1 MREADTGNSSPL
13 PPVESKHHGR
23 FGRGTLSLLAPV
35 LSRRNRIGIWAG
47 VVLAII
53 AMGLIGL
60 VPLIQQIILDD
71 TIVEHRRSLPLWLG
85 ILLAAGLASFVANYL
100 RRSVGGRAAVRAQRD
115 LQIRVHHHMQY
126 LDASRRDELRAG
138 DIMSRATCDL
148 TLIQMFLQQLGVAYG
163 NIALLLVSLVVM
175 VVLSPL
181 LALIMVVSV
190 PTFLIVAMRFRSR
203 SFPASWMDQRFQGSV
218 AGVVEEAV
226 TGVRVVK
233 AFGQESQE
241 QDALHAEAGKLFQ
254 SRLRTARIT
263 AVYSAALDAIP
274 GLTQL
279 AMLALGGW
287 LVMEGRVSLGVFL
300 AFGSYILQLVAP
312 VRFLSGLMATSQ
324 QARAGAQRIVEL
336 LSIESRVRER
346 PDPVELTE
354 PVGLVELD
362 HVDFGYSGGEP
373 VLHDICLRVVPGETV
388 AIVGA
393 SGSGKSTLAHLLA
406 RFHDPTAGTVRLDGR
421 DIRDYSL
428 TSLRATVGIVFEEGF
443 LFSTTIRDNI
453 AFGRPDA
460 GDDEVERAAVA
471 AHAHGFVAGLP
482 EGYDTLV
489 GERGFTLSGGQ
500 RQRLA
505 LARAALTN
513 PTVLILDDAT
523 SAIDART
530 EHAVHRSL
538 EEVRA
543 RRATVLIAH
552 RRSTLMLADRVI
564 VLDRGRI
571 VDSGTT
577 EELLGRSELFRELLT
592 GPEAESAG
600 SASAEAPVTALDK
613 AAWPEGVS
621 RMGAPK
627 MSSFTSE
634 AATRAASGSQGPGMS
649 GDASTLAGLSS
660 VSPKLTDAVRALP
673 PLRDNPDIDMAE
685 ATAPVREL
693 SMASVFR
700 PFRRPLLLASLLVV
714 FDGMLWI
721 SAPMLIRYGLD
732 HGVLKNSH
740 RALIVV
746 CLVLAAVQVLIWIN
760 TRVMVVFTQRTA
772 ERVLFGLRVRTFA
785 HLQRLALNYYEQFM
799 AGHIMTRMTSD
810 VEAFA
815 QLLQQGLLT
824 AMVSLLSCAGV
835 AVALAIFDPQLA
847 LATAVVL
854 PFLIAATLWFR
865 RESGRTYL
873 LARERVSVLYGN
885 MQESLAGVAV
895 SQAYCQQPANEA
907 RFAVLAD
914 SYCTAR
920 VRSAE
925 LMARFFPFLLLLS
938 IVAKAIALAVAAPRL
953 AAGDLSYGVLIAFLL
968 YLDLF
973 FTPIQQ
979 LSFVFDQWLQA
990 GVALTQL
997 RELLRTPS
1005 ATPAA
1010 ASGARRERLE
1020 GRIQLEHVTFVY
1032 PSTGLVAMNDV
1043 SLEIPA
1049 GQTVALVGTTGAGK
1063 STLVKL
1069 IARFYDP
1076 TSGTV
1081 LIDGLPLRELDLVA
1095 YRRQLGY
1102 VPQEPFL
1109 FSGTIRSNI
1118 AYGNPEAPDLL
1129 VEQAARAVGAHAF
1142 IAELPLG
1149 YHTPV
1154 SEQGGSLSA
1163 GQRQLLGLAR
1173 ALLVDPRIL
1182 LLDEATA
1189 NLDLATEAQ
1198 VQRAMTQVSR
1208 GRTTIVIAHRLQTA
1222 RAAQRVLVV
1231 DNGLIVEDGTHEQLL
1246 ALGGRYAALWSAN
1259 TEHHSLARPRES
1271 VCRPTTSATGRP
1283 TGERFGTVGG
1293 VRPNATHTP

>member
-1 MREADTGNSSPL
+1 MTTPFDVREAEAIGTPAEL
-13 PPVESKHHGR
+13 AVESEHQENYD
-23 FGRGTLSLLAPV
+23 RGTLRLLAPV
-35 LSRRNRIGIWAG
+35 LSRRNRHGIWAG
-47 VVLAII
+47 VVLAIV
-53 AMGLIGL
+53 AMGLLGL
-60 VPLIQQIILDD
+60 IPYIQAVILDD
-71 TIVEHRRSLPLWLG
+71 AIVAHERSLPLWLG
-85 ILLAAGLASFVANYL
+85 ILLGVGLASFVFNYL
-100 RRSVGGRAAVRAQRD
+100 RRSVGGRAAVRVQRD
-115 LQIRVHHHMQY
+115 LQVRVHHHLQY
-126 LDASRRDELRAG
+126 LDASRRDELRSG
-138 DIMSRATCDL
+138 DIMSRASVDL

-163 NIALLLVSLVVM
+163 NITLLIVSLVVM

-181 LALIMVVSV
+181 LAMIMVVSV
-190 PTFLIVAMRFRSR
+190 PTFLFIAMRFRSK

-233 AFGQESQE
+233 AFGQEGQE
-241 QDALHAEAGKLFQ
+241 QDALHDEAGKLFQ
-254 SRLRTARIT
+254 SRLRTARVT
-263 AVYSAALDAIP
+263 AVYAAALDAIP

-279 AMLALGGW
+279 AALALGGW
-287 LVMEGRVSLGVFL
+287 LVMNDQVSVGVFL
-300 AFGSYILQLVAP
+300 AFASYILQLVAP

-336 LSIESRVRER
+336 LSVQPQVQESPAAV
-346 PDPVELTE
+346 VLTE
-354 PVGLVELD
+354 PVGLVEFD
-362 HVDFGYSGGEP
+362 HVDFAYPGGEP
-373 VLHDICLRVVPGETV
+373 VLHDICLRIEPGERV

-393 SGSGKSTLAHLLA
+393 SGSGKSTLAHLIA
-406 RFHDPTAGTVRLDGR
+406 RFRDATAGAVRLDDR
-421 DIRDYSL
+421 DVRAYSL

-453 AFGRPDA
+453 AFGRPGA
-460 GDDEVERAAVA
+460 SDDEVEHAAVA

-530 EHAVHRSL
+530 EQAIHRSL
-538 EEVRA
+538 EEVLA
-543 RRATVLIAH
+543 RRTTVLIAH
-552 RRSTLMLADRVI
+552 RHSTLMLADRVI
-564 VLDRGRI
+564 VLDHGRI

-577 EELLGRSELFRELLT
+577 EELLAHSRLFRELLT
-592 GPEAESAG
+592 GPDAESAD
-600 SASAEAPVTALDK
+600 SAAPDAPATRLDP

-621 RMGAPK
+621 RLGAPK
-627 MSSFTSE
+627 MSSYTSE
-634 AATRAASGSQGPGMS
+634 AATRAASGSGGPGGVS
-649 GDASTLAGLSS
+649 ADTSTLAGLAS
-660 VSPKLTDAVRALP
+660 VSPKLLAAVEALS
-673 PLRDNPDIDMAE
+673 PLRDDPDVDLAQAMAP
-685 ATAPVREL
+685 TRDL

-714 FDGMLWI
+714 ADVVLWI
-721 SAPMLIRYGLD
+721 SAPVLIRYGID
-732 HGVLKNSH
+732 HGVMKRSQE
-740 RALIVV
+740 ALGAV
-746 CLVLAAVQVLIWIN
+746 CLVLLAVQALIWIN
-760 TRVMVVFTQRTA
+760 TRVMVVYTQRTA
-772 ERVLFGLRVRTFA
+772 ERMLFGLRVRTFA
-785 HLQRLALNYYEQFM
+785 HLQRLSLNYYEQHM
-799 AGHIMTRMTSD
+799 AGKIMTRMTSD

-824 AMVSLLSCAGV
+824 AMVSLLSCAGI
-835 AVALAIFDPQLA
+835 AVALAIFDPLLA
-847 LATAVVL
+847 LATAAVL
-854 PFLIAATLWFR
+854 PFLIASTLWFR

-873 LARERVSVLYGN
+873 LARERISLLYAN

-914 SYCTAR
+914 AYCAAR

-938 IVAKAIALAVAAPRL
+938 TVAKAIAIAVAAPRL
-953 AAGDLSYGVLIAFLL
+953 VAGDLSYGVLIAFLL
-968 YLDLF
+968 YLDQF

-990 GVALTQL
+990 RVALIQL
-997 RELLRTPS
+997 RELLQTES
-1005 ATPAA
+1005 GTPAA
-1010 ASGARRERLE
+1010 EAGVRPDRLA
-1020 GRIQLEHVTFVY
+1020 GRIQLDHVTFAY
-1032 PSTGLVAMNDV
+1032 ESTGLVAMDDV
-1043 SLEIPA
+1043 TLDIPP

-1069 IARFYDP
+1069 IARFYDA

-1081 LIDGLPLRELDLVA
+1081 LIDGLPIKELDMVA

-1118 AYGNPEAPDLL
+1118 AYGNPDAPDLL
-1129 VEQAARAVGAHAF
+1129 VERAARAVGAHAF
-1142 IAELPLG
+1142 IAELPYG

-1154 SEQGGSLSA
+1154 SEQGRSLSA

-1173 ALLVDPRIL
+1173 AFLVDPRIL

-1198 VQRAMTQVSR
+1198 VQRAMGQVSR

-1222 RAAQRVLVV
+1222 RTAQRVLVV
-1231 DNGLIVEDGTHEQLL
+1231 DNGLIVEDGSHDELL
-1246 ALGGRYAALWSAN
+1246 ALGGRYAGLWSAN
-1259 TEHHSLARPRES
+1259 GQL
-1271 VCRPTTSATGRP
+1271 V
-1283 TGERFGTVGG
+1283 G
-1293 VRPNATHTP
+1293 VRPSARHTP

>member
-1 MREADTGNSSPL
+1 MTTPFDVREAEAIGTPSEL
-13 PPVESKHHGR
+13 PVESEYNQNYD
-23 FGRGTLSLLAPV
+23 RGTLRLLAPV
-35 LSRRNRIGIWAG
+35 LSRRNRRGIWAG
-47 VVLAII
+47 AVLAIV
-53 AMGLIGL
+53 AMGLLGL
-60 VPLIQQIILDD
+60 IPYIQAIILDD
-71 TIVEHRRSLPLWLG
+71 AIVAHERSLPLWLG
-85 ILLAAGLASFVANYL
+85 ILLGVGLASFVFNYL
-100 RRSVGGRAAVRAQRD
+100 RRSVGGRAAVRVQRD
-115 LQIRVHHHMQY
+115 LQVRVHHHLQY
-126 LDASRRDELRAG
+126 LDAARRDELRSG
-138 DIMSRATCDL
+138 DIMSRASVDL

-163 NIALLLVSLVVM
+163 NITLLIVSLVVM

-190 PTFLIVAMRFRSR
+190 PTFLFIAMRFRSK

-233 AFGQESQE
+233 AFGQEGQE
-241 QDALHAEAGKLFQ
+241 QDALHDEAGKLFQ
-254 SRLRTARIT
+254 SRLRTARVT
-263 AVYSAALDAIP
+263 AVYAAALDAIP

-279 AMLALGGW
+279 AALALGGW
-287 LVMEGRVSLGVFL
+287 LVMKGQVSVGVFL
-300 AFGSYILQLVAP
+300 AFASYILQLVAP

-336 LSIESRVRER
+336 LSVQPQVQES
-346 PDPVELTE
+346 PAPVVLTE
-354 PVGLVELD
+354 PVGLVEFD
-362 HVDFGYSGGEP
+362 HVDFAYPGGEP
-373 VLHDICLRVVPGETV
+373 VLHDICLRIEPGERV

-393 SGSGKSTLAHLLA
+393 SGSGKSTLAHLIA
-406 RFHDPTAGTVRLDGR
+406 RFRDPTTGAVRLDHR
-421 DIRDYSL
+421 DVRTYSL

-453 AFGRPDA
+453 AFGRLDA
-460 GDDEVERAAVA
+460 GDDEVEHAAVA
-471 AHAHGFVAGLP
+471 AHAHGFIAGLP
-482 EGYDTLV
+482 EGYETLV

-530 EHAVHRSL
+530 EQAIHRSL
-538 EEVRA
+538 EEVLA
-543 RRATVLIAH
+543 RRTTVLIAH
-552 RRSTLMLADRVI
+552 RHSTLMLADRVI
-564 VLDRGRI
+564 VLDHGRI

-577 EELLGRSELFRELLT
+577 EELLAHSQLFRELLT
-592 GPEAESAG
+592 GPDAESADTN
-600 SASAEAPVTALDK
+600 APDEPATHLGP

-621 RMGAPK
+621 RLGAPK
-627 MSSFTSE
+627 MSSYTSE
-634 AATRAASGSQGPGMS
+634 AATRAASGSGGPGGVS
-649 GDASTLAGLSS
+649 ADTSTLAGLAS
-660 VSPKLTDAVRALP
+660 VSPKLLAAVEALP
-673 PLRDNPDIDMAE
+673 PLRDDPDVELAQAMAP
-685 ATAPVREL
+685 TRDL
-693 SMASVFR
+693 TMASVFR
-700 PFRRPLLLASLLVV
+700 PFRRPLLLASVMVV
-714 FDGMLWI
+714 ADVVLWI
-721 SAPMLIRYGLD
+721 SAPVLIRYGID
-732 HGVLKNSH
+732 HGVMKRSH
-740 RALIVV
+740 QA
-746 CLVLAAVQVLIWIN
+746 LAAVCLALLTVQALIWLN

-772 ERVLFGLRVRTFA
+772 ERMLFGLRVRTFA
-785 HLQRLALNYYEQFM
+785 HLQRLSLNYYEQHM
-799 AGHIMTRMTSD
+799 AGKIMTRMTSD

-824 AMVSLLSCAGV
+824 AMVSLLSCAGI
-835 AVALAIFDPQLA
+835 AVALAILDPLLA
-847 LATAVVL
+847 LATAAVL
-854 PFLIAATLWFR
+854 PFLIASTLWFR

-873 LARERVSVLYGN
+873 LARERISLLYAN

-914 SYCTAR
+914 AYCAAR

-925 LMARFFPFLLLLS
+925 LMARFFPFLMFLS
-938 IVAKAIALAVAAPRL
+938 TVAKAIAIAVAAPRL
-953 AAGDLSYGVLIAFLL
+953 VAGELSYGVLIAFLL
-968 YLDLF
+968 YLDQF

-990 GVALTQL
+990 RVALIQL
-997 RELLRTPS
+997 RELLRTDS
-1005 ATPAA
+1005 GTPAA
-1010 ASGARRERLE
+1010 KVGVRPDRLA
-1020 GRIQLEHVTFVY
+1020 GRIQLDHVTFAY
-1032 PSTGLVAMNDV
+1032 ESTGLVAMDDV
-1043 SLEIPA
+1043 SLDIPP

-1069 IARFYDP
+1069 IARFYDA

-1081 LIDGLPLRELDLVA
+1081 LIDGLPIKELDMAA

-1118 AYGNPEAPDLL
+1118 AYGNPDAPDLV
-1129 VEQAARAVGAHAF
+1129 VERAARAVGAHAF
-1142 IAELPLG
+1142 IAELPYG

-1154 SEQGGSLSA
+1154 SEQGRSLSA

-1198 VQRAMTQVSR
+1198 VQRAMGQVSR

-1222 RAAQRVLVV
+1222 RTAQRVLVV
-1231 DNGLIVEDGTHEQLL
+1231 DNGLIVEDGSHDELL
-1246 ALGGRYAALWSAN
+1246 ALGGRYAGLWSAN
-1259 TEHHSLARPRES
+1259 GQLA
-1271 VCRPTTSATGRP
+1271 
-1283 TGERFGTVGG
+1283 G
-1293 VRPNATHTP
+1293 VTPSATHTP

>member
-1 MREADTGNSSPL
+1 MREAEAIGTPAEL
-13 PPVESKHHGR
+13 PVESEHNQNYD
-23 FGRGTLSLLAPV
+23 RGTLRLLAPV
-35 LSRRNRIGIWAG
+35 LSRRNRRGIWAG
-47 VVLAII
+47 VVLAIV
-53 AMGLIGL
+53 AMGLLGL
-60 VPLIQQIILDD
+60 IPYIQAVILDD
-71 TIVEHRRSLPLWLG
+71 AIVAHERSLPLWLG
-85 ILLAAGLASFVANYL
+85 ILLGVGLASFVFNYL
-100 RRSVGGRAAVRAQRD
+100 RRSVGGRAAVRVQRD
-115 LQIRVHHHMQY
+115 LQVKVHHHLQY
-126 LDASRRDELRAG
+126 LDAARRDEMRSG
-138 DIMSRATCDL
+138 DIMSRASVDL

-163 NIALLLVSLVVM
+163 NITLLIVSLVVM
-175 VVLSPL
+175 VVLSPM

-190 PTFLIVAMRFRSR
+190 PTFLFIAMRFRSK

-233 AFGQESQE
+233 AFGQEGQE
-241 QDALHAEAGKLFQ
+241 QDALHDEAGKLFQ
-254 SRLRTARIT
+254 SRLRTARVT
-263 AVYSAALDAIP
+263 AVYAAALDAIP

-279 AMLALGGW
+279 AALALGGW
-287 LVMEGRVSLGVFL
+287 LVMNGQVSVGVFL
-300 AFGSYILQLVAP
+300 AFASYILQLVAP

-336 LSIESRVRER
+336 LSVQPQVQESS
-346 PDPVELTE
+346 DPAVLTE
-354 PVGLVELD
+354 PVGLVEFD
-362 HVDFGYSGGEP
+362 HVDFAYPGGEP
-373 VLHDICLRVVPGETV
+373 VLHDICLRIEPGERV

-393 SGSGKSTLAHLLA
+393 SGSGKSTLAHLIA
-406 RFHDPTAGTVRLDGR
+406 RFRDPTTGAVRLDDR
-421 DIRDYSL
+421 DVRTYSL
-428 TSLRATVGIVFEEGF
+428 TSLRAEVGIVFEEGF

-460 GDDEVERAAVA
+460 TDDEVEHAAVA

-530 EHAVHRSL
+530 EQAIHRSL
-538 EEVRA
+538 EEVLA
-543 RRATVLIAH
+543 RRTTVLIAH
-552 RRSTLMLADRVI
+552 RHSTLMLADRVI

-577 EELLGRSELFRELLT
+577 EELLAQSQLFRELLT
-592 GPEAESAG
+592 GPDT
-600 SASAEAPVTALDK
+600 ASADSTAPHAPATHLDP

-621 RMGAPK
+621 RLGAPK
-627 MSSFTSE
+627 MSSYTSE
-634 AATRAASGSQGPGMS
+634 AATRAASGSGGPGGVS
-649 GDASTLAGLSS
+649 ADTSTLAGLAS
-660 VSPKLTDAVRALP
+660 VSPKLLAAVEALP
-673 PLRDNPDIDMAE
+673 PLRDDPDVELAQAMAP
-685 ATAPVREL
+685 TRDL
-693 SMASVFR
+693 TMASVFR
-700 PFRRPLLLASLLVV
+700 PFRRPLMLAGVMVV
-714 FDGMLWI
+714 VDVVLWI
-721 SAPMLIRYGLD
+721 SAPVLIRYGID
-732 HGVLKNSH
+732 HGVMKRSH
-740 RALIVV
+740 QALGAV
-746 CLVLAAVQVLIWIN
+746 CLVLLAVQALIWIN
-760 TRVMVVFTQRTA
+760 TRVMVIYTQRTA
-772 ERVLFGLRVRTFA
+772 ERMLFGLRVRTFA
-785 HLQRLALNYYEQFM
+785 HLQRLSLNYYEQHM
-799 AGHIMTRMTSD
+799 AGKIMTRMTSD

-824 AMVSLLSCAGV
+824 AMVSLLSCAGI
-835 AVALAIFDPQLA
+835 AVALAILDPLLA
-847 LATAVVL
+847 LATAAVL
-854 PFLIAATLWFR
+854 PFLIASTLWFR

-873 LARERVSVLYGN
+873 LARERISLLYAN

-895 SQAYCQQPANEA
+895 SQAYCQQPANEV

-914 SYCTAR
+914 AYCAAR

-925 LMARFFPFLLLLS
+925 LMARFFPFLMLLS
-938 IVAKAIALAVAAPRL
+938 TVAKAIAIAVAAPRL
-953 AAGDLSYGVLIAFLL
+953 VAGDLSYGVLIAFLL
-968 YLDLF
+968 YLDQF

-990 GVALTQL
+990 RVALIQL
-997 RELLRTPS
+997 RELLQTES
-1005 ATPAA
+1005 GTPAA
-1010 ASGARRERLE
+1010 ETGVRPDRLA
-1020 GRIQLEHVTFVY
+1020 GRIQLDHVTFAY
-1032 PSTGLVAMNDV
+1032 ASTGLVAMDDV
-1043 SLEIPA
+1043 SLDIPP

-1069 IARFYDP
+1069 IARFYDT

-1081 LIDGLPLRELDLVA
+1081 LIDGLPIKELDMVA

-1118 AYGNPEAPDLL
+1118 AYGNPDAPDLV
-1129 VEQAARAVGAHAF
+1129 VERAARAVGAHAF
-1142 IAELPLG
+1142 IAELPYG

-1154 SEQGGSLSA
+1154 SEQGRSLSA

-1189 NLDLATEAQ
+1189 NLDLATEAH
-1198 VQRAMTQVSR
+1198 VQRAMGQVSR

-1222 RAAQRVLVV
+1222 RTAQRVLVV
-1231 DNGLIVEDGTHEQLL
+1231 DNGLIVEDGSHDELL
-1246 ALGGRYAALWSAN
+1246 ALGGRYAGLWSAN
-1259 TEHHSLARPRES
+1259 GQL
-1271 VCRPTTSATGRP
+1271 V
-1283 TGERFGTVGG
+1283 G
-1293 VRPNATHTP
+1293 VRPSARHSP

>member
-1 MREADTGNSSPL
+1 MREAEAVEPQPDL
-13 PPVESKHHGR
+13 PVESEHHESHD
-23 FGRGTLSLLAPV
+23 RGTLRLLAPV
-35 LSRRNRIGIWAG
+35 LTRRNRLGIWAG
-47 VVLAII
+47 VALAVV
-53 AMGLIGL
+53 AMGLLGL
-60 VPLIQQIILDD
+60 IPYIQAVILDD
-71 TIVEHRRSLPLWLG
+71 AIVAHERSLPLWLG
-85 ILLAAGLASFVANYL
+85 ILVGVGLASFVFNYL
-100 RRSVGGRAAVRAQRD
+100 RRSVGGRAAVRVQRD
-115 LQIRVHHHMQY
+115 LQVRVHHHLQY
-126 LDASRRDELRAG
+126 LDADRRDEMRSG
-138 DIMSRATCDL
+138 DIMSRASVDL

-163 NIALLLVSLVVM
+163 NITLLVVSLVVM

-190 PTFLIVAMRFRSR
+190 PTFLFIAMRFRSK

-233 AFGQESQE
+233 AFGQQGQE
-241 QDALHAEAGKLFQ
+241 QDALHGEAGKLFQ
-254 SRLRTARIT
+254 SRLRTARVT
-263 AVYSAALDAIP
+263 AVYAAALDAIP

-279 AMLALGGW
+279 AALALGGW
-287 LVMEGRVSLGVFL
+287 LVMNGQVSVGVFL
-300 AFGSYILQLVAP
+300 AFASYILQLVAP

-336 LSIESRVRER
+336 LSVQASVQEPHE
-346 PDPVELTE
+346 PVVLTE
-354 PVGLVELD
+354 PVGLVEFD
-362 HVDFGYSGGEP
+362 HVDFAYPRGEP
-373 VLHDICLRVVPGETV
+373 VLHDICLRIEPGERV

-393 SGSGKSTLAHLLA
+393 SGSGKSTLAHLIA
-406 RFHDPTAGTVRLDGR
+406 RFRDATSGAVRLDDR
-421 DIRDYSL
+421 DVRAYSL
-428 TSLRATVGIVFEEGF
+428 TSLRASVGMVFEEGF

-460 GDDEVERAAVA
+460 SDDEVEHAAVA

-530 EHAVHRSL
+530 EQAIHRSL
-538 EEVRA
+538 EEVLA
-543 RRATVLIAH
+543 RRTTVLIAH
-552 RRSTLMLADRVI
+552 RHSTLMLADRVI
-564 VLDRGRI
+564 VLDHGRI

-577 EELLGRSELFRELLT
+577 EELLAHSQLFRELLT
-592 GPEAESAG
+592 GPD
-600 SASAEAPVTALDK
+600 AEAPYSTPPEAPAIRLDP

-621 RMGAPK
+621 RLGAPK
-627 MSSFTSE
+627 MSSYTSE
-634 AATRAASGSQGPGMS
+634 AATRAASGSHGPGVS
-649 GDASTLAGLSS
+649 ADTSTLAGLAS
-660 VSPKLTDAVRALP
+660 VSPKLLAAVEALP
-673 PLRDNPDIDMAE
+673 PLRDDPNIDLAQAM
-685 ATAPVREL
+685 TPTRDL
-693 SMASVFR
+693 TMASVFR
-700 PFRRPLLLASLLVV
+700 PFRRPLLLAGVLVV
-714 FDGMLWI
+714 ADVVLWI
-721 SAPMLIRYGLD
+721 SAPVLIRYGID
-732 HGVLKNSH
+732 HGVMKRSQQ
-740 RALIVV
+740 ALGAV
-746 CLVLAAVQVLIWIN
+746 CLVLLAVQALIWIN
-760 TRVMVVFTQRTA
+760 TRVMVVYTQRTA
-772 ERVLFGLRVRTFA
+772 ERMLFGLRVRTFA
-785 HLQRLALNYYEQFM
+785 HLQRLSLNYYEQHM
-799 AGHIMTRMTSD
+799 AGKIMTRMTSD

-824 AMVSLLSCAGV
+824 AMVSLLSCAGI
-835 AVALAIFDPQLA
+835 AVALAIFDPLLA
-847 LATAVVL
+847 LATAAVL
-854 PFLIAATLWFR
+854 PFLIASTLWFR
-865 RESGRTYL
+865 HESGRTYL
-873 LARERVSVLYGN
+873 LARERISVLYAN

-895 SQAYCQQPANEA
+895 SQAYCQQPANEE

-914 SYCTAR
+914 AYCAAR

-925 LMARFFPFLLLLS
+925 LMARFFPFLMLLS
-938 IVAKAIALAVAAPRL
+938 TVAKAIAIAVAAPRL
-953 AAGDLSYGVLIAFLL
+953 VAGDLSYGVLIAFLL
-968 YLDLF
+968 YLDQF

-990 GVALTQL
+990 RVALIQL
-997 RELLRTPS
+997 RELLQTPS
-1005 ATPAA
+1005 GTPAA
-1010 ASGARRERLE
+1010 ETGARPDRLA
-1020 GRIQLEHVTFVY
+1020 GRIQLDHVTFAY
-1032 PSTGLVAMNDV
+1032 ASTGLVAMDDV
-1043 SLEIPA
+1043 TLDIPP

-1069 IARFYDP
+1069 IARFYDT

-1081 LIDGLPLRELDLVA
+1081 LIDGLPIKELDMVA

-1118 AYGNPEAPDLL
+1118 AYGNPDAPDLL
-1129 VEQAARAVGAHAF
+1129 VERAARAVGAHAF
-1142 IAELPLG
+1142 IAGLPHG

-1154 SEQGGSLSA
+1154 SEQGRSLSA

-1198 VQRAMTQVSR
+1198 VQRAMGQVSR

-1222 RAAQRVLVV
+1222 RTAERVLVV
-1231 DNGLIVEDGTHEQLL
+1231 DNGLIVEDGSHDELL
-1246 ALGGRYAALWSAN
+1246 ALGGRYAGLWSAN
-1259 TEHHSLARPRES
+1259 GQLA
-1271 VCRPTTSATGRP
+1271 
-1283 TGERFGTVGG
+1283 G
-1293 VRPNATHTP
+1293 VRPSARHSQ

>member
-1 MREADTGNSSPL
+1 MTTALEIGKTRAGEKPVD
-13 PPVESKHHGR
+13 VESHRRHGQ
-23 FGRGTLSLLAPV
+23 GTLRLLTPI
-35 LSRRNRIGIWAG
+35 LQRSNIIGIWAG
-47 VVLAII
+47 VVLAVI

-71 TIVEHRRSLPLWLG
+71 AIVAHHRSLPLWLG

-115 LQIRVHHHMQY
+115 LQVRVHHHLQY

-163 NIALLLVSLVVM
+163 NIALLIVSLVVM

-181 LALIMVVSV
+181 LAVVMVVSV
-190 PTFLIVAMRFRSR
+190 PTFLIVAMRFRSK
-203 SFPASWMDQRFQGSV
+203 SFPASWMDQRFQGGV

-241 QDALHAEAGKLFQ
+241 QDALHAEAGRLFQ

-279 AMLALGGW
+279 AVLALGGW

-336 LSIESRVRER
+336 LSITSRVQDR
-346 PDPVELTE
+346 PDAVDVVD
-354 PVGLVELD
+354 PVGAIEFD
-362 HVDFGYSGGEP
+362 HVDFGYPGAEP
-373 VLHDICLRVVPGETV
+373 VLHDICLQIAPGETV
-388 AIVGA
+388 AVVGA

-406 RFHDPTAGTVRLDGR
+406 RFHDPCAGTVRLDGR
-421 DIRDYSL
+421 DLRDYRLS
-428 TSLRATVGIVFEEGF
+428 SLRAAVGIVFEEGF

-460 GDDEVERAAVA
+460 SDDDVEHAAVA

-482 EGYDTLV
+482 EGYGTLV

-505 LARAALTN
+505 LARAALTD
-513 PTVLILDDAT
+513 PTVLVLDDAT

-538 EEVRA
+538 GQMRA
-543 RRATVLIAH
+543 RRTTVLIAH
-552 RRSTLMLADRVI
+552 RRSTLMLADRVV

-571 VDSGTT
+571 VDTGTT
-577 EELLGRSELFRELLT
+577 EELLARSALFRELLT
-592 GPEAESAG
+592 GPSADSADVAPAEL
-600 SASAEAPVTALDK
+600 PVADLDP
-613 AAWPEGVS
+613 AAWPQGVS
-621 RMGAPK
+621 RLGAPK
-627 MSSFTSE
+627 MSSFASE

-649 GDASTLAGLSS
+649 GDAATLAGLSR
-660 VSPKLTDAVRALP
+660 VSPKLTSAVEALP
-673 PLRDNPDIDMAE
+673 PLHGEPDIDMTA
-685 ATAPVREL
+685 AVAPVREL
-693 SMASVFR
+693 TMGSVFR

-714 FDGMLWI
+714 FDGALWI
-721 SAPMLIRYGLD
+721 SAPILIRLGLD
-732 HGVLKNSH
+732 HGVLENSS
-740 RALIVV
+740 RALVAV
-746 CLVLAAVQVLIWIN
+746 CVALAVVQVLIWIN
-760 TRVMVVFTQRTA
+760 TRVMVVFTQKTA

-835 AVALAIFDPQLA
+835 AVALVVFDPQLA
-847 LATAVVL
+847 LATAAVL

-865 RESGRTYL
+865 HESGKTYL
-873 LARERVSVLYGN
+873 VARERVSVLYGT
-885 MQESLAGVAV
+885 MQESLAGIAV

-914 SYCTAR
+914 AYCTAR

-925 LMARFFPFLLLLS
+925 LMARYFPFLLLLS
-938 IVAKAIALAVAAPRL
+938 IVAKAIALAFAAPRL
-953 AAGDLSYGVLIAFLL
+953 VAGDLSYGVLIAFLL

-990 GVALTQL
+990 RVALTQL

-1005 ATPAA
+1005 ATPTPEV
-1010 ASGARRERLE
+1010 GVQPGRLA
-1020 GRIQLEHVTFVY
+1020 GRIQLDRVSFVY
-1032 PSTGLVAMNDV
+1032 PSTGLIAMNDV
-1043 SLEIPA
+1043 SLDIAPGE
-1049 GQTVALVGTTGAGK
+1049 TVALVGTTGAGK
-1063 STLVKL
+1063 STLIKL

-1076 TSGTV
+1076 TSGSV
-1081 LIDGLPLRELDLVA
+1081 LVDGYRLPELDLVA

-1118 AYGNPEAPDLL
+1118 AYGNPGAPDLM
-1129 VEQAARAVGAHAF
+1129 VERAARSVGAHEF
-1142 IAELPLG
+1142 IARLPLG

-1189 NLDLATEAQ
+1189 NLDLATESQ
-1198 VQRAMTQVSR
+1198 VQRAMGQVSR

-1246 ALGGRYAALWSAN
+1246 ALGGRYADLWSAN
-1259 TEHHSLARPRES
+1259 TEHRAADRR
-1271 VCRPTTSATGRP
+1271 TGSR
-1283 TGERFGTVGG
+1283 
-1293 VRPNATHTP
+1293 A

>member
-1 MREADTGNSSPL
+1 MTTPLGIREAEASEPPSE
-13 PPVESKHHGR
+13 PPVESEHDQR
-23 FGRGTLSLLAPV
+23 YGRGTLRLLAPV
-35 LSRRNRIGIWAG
+35 LSRRNRFGIWAG

-53 AMGLIGL
+53 AMGLLGL
-60 VPLIQQIILDD
+60 IPLIQQIILDD
-71 TIVEHRRSLPLWLG
+71 AIVEHRRSLPLWIG
-85 ILLAAGLASFVANYL
+85 ILLAAGLASFVANYA

-115 LQIRVHHHMQY
+115 LQVRVHRHMQY
-126 LDASRRDELRAG
+126 LDASRRAELRAG
-138 DIMSRATCDL
+138 DIMSRATSDL
-148 TLIQMFLQQLGVAYG
+148 TLIQMFLQQLGIAYG
-163 NIALLLVSLVVM
+163 NIALLIVSLVVM
-175 VVLSPL
+175 LVLSPL
-181 LALIMVVSV
+181 LAMIMVVSV
-190 PTFLIVAMRFRSR
+190 PTFLLVAMRFRSG

-279 AMLALGGW
+279 AVLALGGW

-336 LSIESRVRER
+336 LSIQSRVQEQ
-346 PDPVELTE
+346 PDPVELTD
-354 PVGLVELD
+354 PVGLVQLD
-362 HVDFGYSGGEP
+362 HVDFAYPGGEP
-373 VLHDICLRVVPGETV
+373 VLHDICLRIEPGEKI

-406 RFHDPTAGTVRLDGR
+406 RFHDATAGTVLIDGR

-428 TSLRATVGIVFEEGF
+428 TSLRAAVGIVFEEGF

-460 GDDEVERAAVA
+460 TDDEVEHAAVA

-482 EGYDTLV
+482 EGYGTLV

-538 EEVRA
+538 EQVLA
-543 RRATVLIAH
+543 RRTTVLIAH
-552 RRSTLMLADRVI
+552 RHSTLMLADRVI

-571 VDSGTT
+571 VDTGTT
-577 EELLGRSELFRELLT
+577 EDLMARSQLFRDLLT
-592 GPEAESAG
+592 GPDAQSG
-600 SASAEAPVTALDK
+600 DTTVVVGPVSDLDP

-621 RMGAPK
+621 RLGAPK

-634 AATRAASGSQGPGMS
+634 AATRAASGSHGPGMT
-649 GDASTLAGLSS
+649 GDASTLAGLAS
-660 VSPKLTDAVRALP
+660 VSPKLLDAVEALP
-673 PLRDNPDIDMAE
+673 PLRGEPDIDLAE
-685 ATAPVREL
+685 AAAPVRDL
-693 SMASVFR
+693 TMTSVFR
-700 PFRRPLLLASLLVV
+700 PFRRPLLLASILVV
-714 FDGMLWI
+714 FDGVLWI
-721 SAPMLIRYGLD
+721 SAPILIRFGLD
-732 HGVLKNSH
+732 HGVLKSSH
-740 RALIVV
+740 RALAAV
-746 CLVLAAVQVLIWIN
+746 CLVLAVIQVLIWVN

-772 ERVLFGLRVRTFA
+772 ERMLFGLRVRTFA
-785 HLQRLALNYYEQFM
+785 HLQRLALNYYEQYM

-854 PFLIAATLWFR
+854 PFLIASTLWFR
-865 RESGRTYL
+865 HESGRTYL

-895 SQAYCQQPANEA
+895 SQAYCQQPANQA
-907 RFAVLAD
+907 RFEVLAD
-914 SYCTAR
+914 AYCAAR

-938 IVAKAIALAVAAPRL
+938 TVAKAIALGFAAPRL

-968 YLDLF
+968 YLDQF

-990 GVALTQL
+990 RVAMTQL

-1010 ASGARRERLE
+1010 ASGVRREHLE
-1020 GRIQLEHVTFVY
+1020 GRIQLDHVTFVY
-1032 PSTGLVAMNDV
+1032 PSNGLVAMNDV
-1043 SLEIPA
+1043 TLDIPA
-1049 GQTVALVGTTGAGK
+1049 GQSLALVGTTGAGK

-1069 IARFYDP
+1069 IARFYDT

-1081 LIDGLPLRELDLVA
+1081 LIDGVPIKELDLVA

-1118 AYGNPEAPDLL
+1118 AYGNPDAPDLV

-1142 IAELPLG
+1142 IAALPYG

-1154 SEQGGSLSA
+1154 SEQGRSLSA

-1198 VQRAMTQVSR
+1198 VQRAMAQVSR

-1231 DNGLIVEDGTHEQLL
+1231 DNGLIVEDGSHDELL
-1246 ALGGRYAALWSAN
+1246 ALGGRYAELWSAN
-1259 TEHHSLARPRES
+1259 SRLHPVT
-1271 VCRPTTSATGRP
+1271 
-1283 TGERFGTVGG
+1283 
-1293 VRPNATHTP
+1293 

>member
-1 MREADTGNSSPL
+1 MREAEAIGPQPDL
-13 PPVESKHHGR
+13 PVESEHHESHD
-23 FGRGTLSLLAPV
+23 RGTLRLLAPV
-35 LSRRNRIGIWAG
+35 LSRRNRMGIWAG
-47 VVLAII
+47 VALAVV
-53 AMGLIGL
+53 AMGLLGL
-60 VPLIQQIILDD
+60 IPYIQAVILDD
-71 TIVEHRRSLPLWLG
+71 AIVAHERSLPLWLG
-85 ILLAAGLASFVANYL
+85 ILVGVGLASFVFNYL
-100 RRSVGGRAAVRAQRD
+100 RRSVGGQAAVRVQRD
-115 LQIRVHHHMQY
+115 LQVRVHHHLQY
-126 LDASRRDELRAG
+126 LDAGRRDEMRSG
-138 DIMSRATCDL
+138 DIMSRASVDL

-163 NIALLLVSLVVM
+163 NITLLVVSLVVM

-190 PTFLIVAMRFRSR
+190 PTFLFIAMRFRSR

-241 QDALHAEAGKLFQ
+241 QDALHGEAGKLFQ
-254 SRLRTARIT
+254 SRLRTARVT
-263 AVYSAALDAIP
+263 AVYAAALDAIP

-279 AMLALGGW
+279 AALALGGW
-287 LVMEGRVSLGVFL
+287 LVMNGQVSVGVFL
-300 AFGSYILQLVAP
+300 AFASYILQLVAP

-336 LSIESRVRER
+336 LSVQPSVRE
-346 PDPVELTE
+346 PQEPVVLTE
-354 PVGLVELD
+354 PFGLVEFD
-362 HVDFGYSGGEP
+362 HVDFAYPGGEP
-373 VLHDICLRVVPGETV
+373 VLHDICLRIEPGERV

-393 SGSGKSTLAHLLA
+393 SGSGKSTLAHLIA
-406 RFHDPTAGTVRLDGR
+406 RFRDATSGAVRLDDR
-421 DIRDYSL
+421 DVRAYSL
-428 TSLRATVGIVFEEGF
+428 TSLRDSVGIVFEEGF

-460 GDDEVERAAVA
+460 TDDEVEHAAVA

-482 EGYDTLV
+482 DGYGTLV

-530 EHAVHRSL
+530 EQAIHRSL
-538 EEVRA
+538 EEVLA
-543 RRATVLIAH
+543 RRTTVLIAH
-552 RRSTLMLADRVI
+552 RHSTLMLADRVI
-564 VLDRGRI
+564 VLDHGRI

-577 EELLGRSELFRELLT
+577 EELLAHSRLFRELLT
-592 GPEAESAG
+592 GPDAG
-600 SASAEAPVTALDK
+600 SADSTEPDAPATRLDP

-621 RMGAPK
+621 RLGAPK
-627 MSSFTSE
+627 MSSYTSE
-634 AATRAASGSQGPGMS
+634 AATRAASGSGGPGGVS
-649 GDASTLAGLSS
+649 ADTSTLAGLAS
-660 VSPKLTDAVRALP
+660 VSPKLLAAVEALP
-673 PLRDNPDIDMAE
+673 PLRDDPDVDLAVAMAP
-685 ATAPVREL
+685 TRDL
-693 SMASVFR
+693 TMASVFR
-700 PFRRPLLLASLLVV
+700 PFRRSLLLAGVLVV
-714 FDGMLWI
+714 ADVVLWI
-721 SAPMLIRYGLD
+721 SAPVLIRYGVD
-732 HGVLKNSH
+732 HGVMKRSQQ
-740 RALIVV
+740 ALGAV
-746 CLVLAAVQVLIWIN
+746 CLVLLAVQALIWIN
-760 TRVMVVFTQRTA
+760 TRVMVVYTQRTA
-772 ERVLFGLRVRTFA
+772 ERMLFGLRVRTFA
-785 HLQRLALNYYEQFM
+785 HLQRLSLNYYEQHM
-799 AGHIMTRMTSD
+799 AGKIMTRMTSD

-824 AMVSLLSCAGV
+824 AMVSLLSCAGI
-835 AVALAIFDPQLA
+835 AVALAIFDPLLA
-847 LATAVVL
+847 LATAAVL
-854 PFLIAATLWFR
+854 PFLIASTLWFR
-865 RESGRTYL
+865 HQSGRTYL
-873 LARERVSVLYGN
+873 LARERISLLYAN

-914 SYCTAR
+914 AYCAAR

-925 LMARFFPFLLLLS
+925 LMARFFPFLVLLS
-938 IVAKAIALAVAAPRL
+938 TVAKAIAIAVAAPRL
-953 AAGDLSYGVLIAFLL
+953 VAGDLSYGVLIAFLL
-968 YLDLF
+968 YLDQF

-990 GVALTQL
+990 RVALIQL
-997 RELLRTPS
+997 RELLQTPS
-1005 ATPAA
+1005 GTPAA
-1010 ASGARRERLE
+1010 ETGVRPDRLA
-1020 GRIQLEHVTFVY
+1020 GRIQLDHVTFAY
-1032 PSTGLVAMNDV
+1032 ASTGLVAMDDV
-1043 SLEIPA
+1043 TLDIPP

-1069 IARFYDP
+1069 IARFYDA

-1081 LIDGLPLRELDLVA
+1081 LIDGLPIKDLDMMA

-1118 AYGNPEAPDLL
+1118 AYGNPDAPDLL
-1129 VEQAARAVGAHAF
+1129 VERAARAVGAHAF
-1142 IAELPLG
+1142 IAELPCG

-1154 SEQGGSLSA
+1154 SEQGRSLSA

-1198 VQRAMTQVSR
+1198 VQRAMGQVSR

-1222 RAAQRVLVV
+1222 RTAERVLVV
-1231 DNGLIVEDGTHEQLL
+1231 DNGLIVEDGSHDELL
-1246 ALGGRYAALWSAN
+1246 ALGGRYAGLWSAN
-1259 TEHHSLARPRES
+1259 GQLHPSGPNAGAGLLTA
-1271 VCRPTTSATGRP
+1271 
-1283 TGERFGTVGG
+1283 G
-1293 VRPNATHTP
+1293 VRPSARQTP